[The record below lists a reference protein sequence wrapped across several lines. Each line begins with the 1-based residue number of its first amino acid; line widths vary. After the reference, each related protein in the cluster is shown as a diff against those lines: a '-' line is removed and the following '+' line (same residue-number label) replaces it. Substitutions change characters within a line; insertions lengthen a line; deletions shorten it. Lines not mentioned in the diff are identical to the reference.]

1 MAIKRKAVV
10 STGLGKVLKRNEK
23 KGSKSKKAQEEEEVE
38 EHEEEE
44 QSVLRKPEE
53 DEEGE
58 EEAEQEE
65 EEVGEEELIAQREE
79 ETKTAR
85 KKELKITSVDELKE
99 LVLSKGLE
107 KGTKA
112 DMVEVLVAHEAK
124 ARADVRAQE
133 ARVRAV
139 MQGKVAELEAL
150 SLPQIREQGA
160 AIGLKGQMS
169 KQAFVEGLLKQWQEE
184 DGVDNALA
192 KMSRD
197 AREVELSSLDKPAL
211 RKICKKGGVDPF
223 VKEVLVERLVRLEVA
238 AGKFAR
244 PKLHEPEKEEP
255 LQTGKTTMVD
265 ALLASEAARKK
276 ERELK
281 KQQEEAAASRQRDL
295 EGMTLDQLK
304 KLAAKKKLEVSGKKT
319 DLVAVLAD
327 SGLRE
332 ELAAARKE
340 HLRSLSVESLQKLL
354 QQNGLQVIKTGKV
367 DAMVDAFLAHETK
380 IHEVSRMF
388 ELVVDEV
395 LAKRKQELDA
405 ETSASLKE
413 LCESK
418 GVKVGVSKEERVERY
433 LEAVRQ
439 GGDADAAAAVLNRDK
454 RSVELFALDEKSL
467 VGLCEEAG
475 VDPLVKEVMVDRLLA
490 HEAEHGSAKDDDAPP
505 AKKSKKSKE

>member
-1 MAIKRKAVV
+1 V
-10 STGLGKVLKRNEK
+10 
-23 KGSKSKKAQEEEEVE
+23 EEEVE
-38 EHEEEE
+38 EEEEEEE

-58 EEAEQEE
+58 EEAEEEE

-85 KKELKITSVDELKE
+85 RKELKSTAVDELKE

-112 DMVEVLVAHEAK
+112 DMLEAIVAHESK

-133 ARVRAV
+133 ERVRAV
-139 MQGKVAELEAL
+139 MKGKVAELEAL
-150 SLPQIREQGA
+150 SLPQLREQGA

-169 KQAFVEGLLKQWQEE
+169 KQAFVEGLLRQWQEE
-184 DGVDNALA
+184 DGVDKALA
-192 KMSRD
+192 TMSRD
-197 AREVELSSLDKPAL
+197 ARETELSSLDKLAL

-255 LQTGKTTMVD
+255 LQTGKTMVD

-281 KQQEEAAASRQRDL
+281 KQQDEAAASRQRDL
-295 EGMTLDQLK
+295 EGMTFDQLK
-304 KLAAKKKLEVSGKKT
+304 KIASKKKLEVSGKKT

-327 SGLRE
+327 AGLRE

-380 IHEVSRMF
+380 IHEESRMF

-418 GVKVGVSKEERVERY
+418 GVKVGVSKEERIERY

-454 RSVELFALDEKSL
+454 RSAELFALDEKSL